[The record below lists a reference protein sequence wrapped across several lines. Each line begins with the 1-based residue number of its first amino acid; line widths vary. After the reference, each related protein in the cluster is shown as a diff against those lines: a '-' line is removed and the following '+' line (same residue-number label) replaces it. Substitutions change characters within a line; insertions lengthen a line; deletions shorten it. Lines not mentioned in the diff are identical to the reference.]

1 MRRFCLAAV
10 FLLLFAAIAS
20 AQPQSPRLDPADVP
34 TLRYEL
40 GQRLKRFEAA
50 WEKQSD
56 PEARQRALKHIE
68 KLTQQFF
75 SFQWGEVG
83 RSLDRA
89 TFALG
94 SDIEPALSRQWAWSL
109 YAVPETRVVDGGAK
123 ELAVT
128 IKQLYTARGD
138 VPKGLEIQLW
148 FTNKQITKL
157 TPKEFPLTVKVP
169 LPPLG
174 DFAGLDRK
182 LYFMVETGKELRHTA
197 LGISQIAN
205 LDTRLEALKKGVAGF
220 EATDSIEKATARD
233 RSVLLADLAKGIAP
247 ETDLPAASLLA
258 NAEEMLGAKP
268 VYTTAKPGQFWL
280 SVPTEAKKSTAV
292 RVFVP
297 RGLDEKKPVPVVV
310 ALHGAGGSENLFF
323 EGYGAGRIV
332 TECRQ
337 RGWFLVA
344 PRSGLTFTSAPPV
357 PAILDQF
364 AKRYPLDLK
373 RVFIVGHSMGAT
385 QTLQLVQK
393 YPNAFAAGAVL
404 GGGGSVH
411 NEKDLAAFPLF
422 IGVGEKDTLALPTA
436 RGLNKALITSGTKKV
451 NYKEYRVEHMMIV
464 REALPD
470 VFALFDRVADGK

>member
-1 MRRFCLAAV
+1 MRRFSLAVA
-10 FLLLFAAIAS
+10 FLLLLAAS
-20 AQPQSPRLDPADVP
+20 ALAQPPRPNPADIP
-34 TLRYEL
+34 ALRYEL

-56 PEARQRALKHIE
+56 PVARQRAIKHIE

-128 IKQLYTARGD
+128 IKQFYAVKGD
-138 VPKGLEIQLW
+138 VPKGLEVQLW

-157 TPKEFPLTVKVP
+157 TPKEFPLAVKVP

-174 DFAGLDRK
+174 EFAGLDRK
-182 LYFMVETGKELRHTA
+182 LYFMVEAGKELRHTA

-205 LDTRLEALKKGVAGF
+205 RDTRLEALKKGVAGF
-220 EATDSIEKATARD
+220 DAIDSIEKATARD
-233 RSVLLADLAKGIAP
+233 RSILLADLAKGTVP
-247 ETDLPAASLLA
+247 ETDLPAANLLA

-268 VYTTAKPGQFWL
+268 VYTFAKPGQFWL
-280 SVPTEAKKSTAV
+280 SAPTEAKKSTAV

-323 EGYGAGRIV
+323 EGYGAGHIV
-332 TECRQ
+332 TECRK

-344 PRSGLTFTSAPPV
+344 PRSGLTFASAPPV
-357 PAILDQF
+357 PAILDRL

-373 RVFIVGHSMGAT
+373 RVFVVGHSMGAT

-393 YPNAFAAGAVL
+393 HPFAGAAAL
-404 GGGGSVH
+404 GGGGIV
-411 NEKDLAAFPLF
+411 NDEKEFASLPLF
-422 IGVGEKDTLALPTA
+422 IGVGEKDTLALTTA
-436 RGLNKALITSGTKKV
+436 RGLNKSLVASGAKKV
-451 NYKEYRVEHMMIV
+451 SYKEYPVEHMMIV

-470 VFALFDRVADGK
+470 AFALFDRVADGK